1 MTGETKNP
9 LPVWYKP
16 ILSKEERATPMLL
29 CRKPEPLKSFS
40 RKRVQQ
46 LATPKKNHMCDQTRP
61 PAFIR
66 WGNQEPLWKV
76 TEAAKSGS
84 NGDST
89 FDKLAQPKKDFASK
103 KTHLAQYEFSCGRGS
118 PIRTTKKL
126 GKLKEP
132 SQRVIELAKN
142 KTPYNINIHDQFR
155 FSCGRSSPVWK
166 VTQAARHAVSSPR
179 IDILSR
185 PKQFHVQ
192 FIGDRPVRTI
202 VSRGAA
208 TAMTTERLESL
219 SRPKDHCNAHY
230 FVDSRKP
237 EESITKVKKAALAY
251 EASDRLRELSNPI
264 GFSKDFEMPN
274 LEFWRVKR
282 SAMNAK
288 SSDRF
293 DELAK
298 HVTRQSM
305 DSVQYDQNAFTV
317 SEAAKKARCTERVA
331 SLAQHVRR

>member
-1 MTGETKNP
+1 MVQANIVKGGARNAHAT
-9 LPVWYKP
+9 
-16 ILSKEERATPMLL
+16 LSQARATEELQ
-29 CRKPEPLKSFS
+29 PETCATARHAKGNAKLKVNPHTISV
-40 RKRVQQ
+40 VQ
-46 LATPKKNHMCDQTRP
+46 KNHMCDQTRP

-126 GKLKEP
+126 GKLKASSQKNRTLEPNFYLKEP

-208 TAMTTERLESL
+208 KAMTTERLESL

-237 EESITKVKKAALAY
+237 EESITKVKKGFI
-251 EASDRLRELSNPI
+251 SSRSN
-264 GFSKDFEMPN
+264 
-274 LEFWRVKR
+274 R
-282 SAMNAK
+282 
-288 SSDRF
+288 
-293 DELAK
+293 
-298 HVTRQSM
+298 H
-305 DSVQYDQNAFTV
+305 
-317 SEAAKKARCTERVA
+317 
-331 SLAQHVRR
+331 